1 VILFHHVVFVLAGAV
16 VDVCAEFVGDSL
28 GIAGMTVGGDLLGL
42 DLGDRSGGAEEG
54 LGDIAGLTEINI
66 DQGAVA
72 VDRPVQIAPF
82 TGHLDV
88 RLIDVPAPAGFA
100 GPALA

>member
-1 VILFHHVVFVLAGAV
+1 
-16 VDVCAEFVGDSL
+16 
-28 GIAGMTVGGDLLGL
+28 MTVGGDLLGL

-54 LGDIAGLTEINI
+54 LGGGHIAGLTEINI

-82 TGHLDV
+82 TGHLDIGV
-88 RLIDVPAPAGFA
+88 RVASEQRIRFRPDGARGAKPRAKKKIVRCPLIMEHF
-100 GPALA
+100 